1 VAPIGAGRED
11 GTVEAETRTDTT
23 HDALVLIV
31 EDDRELARALEMI
44 VHAGGMRTER
54 AADGPR
60 ALELWRAAAPDLVL
74 LDLGLPGM
82 DGTEV
87 LRTLRE
93 DSRVPVV
100 ILTARAEEADEL
112 AGLGLGADDYL
123 VKPVSGRKLIARLAA
138 VLRRARPGAEAQGER
153 LRIGPLEIDLY
164 RAEARAEGRVLP
176 LTPSEFRL
184 LAHLARTPGRAI
196 ERAELYETAL
206 PEGEGFDRAVDVH
219 IANLR
224 RKLREVGSDD
234 RLETVRGVG
243 YRLREG
249 RP

>member
-1 VAPIGAGRED
+1 
-11 GTVEAETRTDTT
+11 
-23 HDALVLIV
+23 
-31 EDDRELARALEMI
+31 MI
-44 VHAGGMRTER
+44 VRAGGMRTER

-87 LRTLRE
+87 LRTLRD

-123 VKPVSGRKLIARLAA
+123 VKPVSGRKLIARLTA
-138 VLRRARPGAEAQGER
+138 VLRRARPGTDVQGER

-164 RAEARAEGRVLP
+164 RAEARADGRTLP

-196 ERAELYETAL
+196 ERAELYEAAL

-224 RKLREVGSDD
+224 RKLREAGSGD

-249 RP
+249 RS

>member
-1 VAPIGAGRED
+1 M
-11 GTVEAETRTDTT
+11 EAETHAGETD
-23 HDALVLIV
+23 DDLVLIV

-44 VHAGGMRTER
+44 VRAGGMRTER

-123 VKPVSGRKLIARLAA
+123 VKPVSGRKLIARLTA
-138 VLRRARPGAEAQGER
+138 VLRRARPGADAQGER
-153 LRIGPLEIDLY
+153 LRTGPLEIDLY
-164 RAEARAEGRVLP
+164 RAEARADGRALP

-196 ERAELYETAL
+196 ERAELYEAAL

-224 RKLREVGSDD
+224 RKLREAGSDD

-249 RP
+249 RS